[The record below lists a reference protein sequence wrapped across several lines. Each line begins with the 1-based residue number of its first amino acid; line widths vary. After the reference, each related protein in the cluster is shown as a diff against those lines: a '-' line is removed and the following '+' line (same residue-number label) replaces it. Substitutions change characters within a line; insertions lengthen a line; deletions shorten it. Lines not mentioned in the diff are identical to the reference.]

1 MRLKK
6 RHNFVLEKF
15 NNCLTKICF
24 KMKKLVF
31 ALGAVAMLSMV
42 SCGGKKETSAEQ
54 PVTEEVAKD
63 SVAQEAEQAAVEG
76 EKVAENV
83 AGALSEVPKFSNE
96 ETQKFAE
103 EYAAFQK
110 EAIEAAKAKD
120 AAKVAEL
127 TQKAQEWAKSAQ
139 EKVLKMSPEDQKVWA
154 EWAQKIA
161 TEAAAAAQAQ

>member
-6 RHNFVLEKF
+6 RHNFVPEKF

-24 KMKKLVF
+24 KMKKLVV

-42 SCGGKKETSAEQ
+42 SCGKKETPAEQ
-54 PVTEEVAKD
+54 PATEEVAKD
-63 SVAQEAEQAAVEG
+63 SAAEATEQPAAEG

-83 AGALSEVPKFSNE
+83 ADAFADVPKFSNE

-103 EYAAFQK
+103 EYAAYYK
-110 EAIEAAKAKD
+110 EVLEASKAKD
-120 AAKVAEL
+120 AAKLAEL
-127 TQKAQEWAKSAQ
+127 GQKGQELAKSAQ
-139 EKVLKMSPEDQKVWA
+139 EKMTKMSAEDAKVWV

-161 TEAAAAAQAQ
+161 AAAQAQ

>member
-1 MRLKK
+1 
-6 RHNFVLEKF
+6 
-15 NNCLTKICF
+15 
-24 KMKKLVF
+24 MKKLVF

-42 SCGGKKETSAEQ
+42 SCGKKETPAEKPATEETAKEGEATEQ
-54 PVTEEVAKD
+54 PAAEEKA
-63 SVAQEAEQAAVEG
+63 AEG
-76 EKVAENV
+76 V

>member
-6 RHNFVLEKF
+6 RHNFVPEKF

-42 SCGGKKETSAEQ
+42 SCGKKETPAEK
-54 PVTEEVAKD
+54 PAAEAAAD
-63 SVAQEAEQAAVEG
+63 STAQEAAQPAAEEKAAEG
-76 EKVAENV
+76 V

-103 EYAAFQK
+103 EYAAYYK
-110 EAIEAAKAKD
+110 EVLEASKAKD
-120 AAKVAEL
+120 AAKLAEL
-127 TQKAQEWAKSAQ
+127 GQKGQELAKAAQ
-139 EKVLKMSPEDQKVWA
+139 EKMTKMSAEDAKVWA

-161 TEAAAAAQAQ
+161 AAAQAQ

>member
-6 RHNFVLEKF
+6 RHNFVPEKF

-31 ALGAVAMLSMV
+31 ALGAVVMLSMV
-42 SCGGKKETSAEQ
+42 SCGKKETPAEQ
-54 PVTEEVAKD
+54 PATEEVAKD
-63 SVAQEAEQAAVEG
+63 SAAEATEQPAAEG

-83 AGALSEVPKFSNE
+83 ADAFADVPKFSNE

-103 EYAAFQK
+103 EYAAYYK
-110 EAIEAAKAKD
+110 EVLEASKAKD

-127 TQKAQEWAKSAQ
+127 GQKGQYLAKSAQ
-139 EKVLKMSPEDQKVWA
+139 EKMTKMSAEDAKVWG

-161 TEAAAAAQAQ
+161 AAAQAQ

>member
-1 MRLKK
+1 MLKRK
-6 RHNFVLEKF
+6 KSIPLSQKKF

-42 SCGGKKETSAEQ
+42 SCGKKETPAEK
-54 PVTEEVAKD
+54 PATEEAAAD
-63 SVAQEAEQAAVEG
+63 STAQEAAQPAAEEKAAEG
-76 EKVAENV
+76 V

-103 EYAAFQK
+103 EYAAYYK
-110 EAIEAAKAKD
+110 EVLEAAKAKD
-120 AAKVAEL
+120 AAKSAEL
-127 TQKAQEWAKSAQ
+127 AQKAQDLAKSAQ
-139 EKVLKMSPEDQKVWA
+139 EKMTKMTPEDAKVWG

-161 TEAAAAAQAQ
+161 TEVAAAAQAQ